1 MEKELKIAELASIW
15 GVSVPTTWNRVRK
28 EGLSTIKKFDE
39 NRKEVAY
46 VIISENIL
54 NKYIITINNNDNN
67 RYYEEMLTDNNVNN
81 NINNNINNHAEAHN
95 NSISVNE
102 LFDKLT
108 TLNNQYNERLERV
121 NNELT
126 MYKSKSLL
134 LEDKAGREGYYLK
147 EIDTLKTDNKN
158 LNNDNKRLLK
168 WLLTVIITFI
178 ITFISLIAVVCYH
191 RALNVTKPETP
202 EVNNAQQEVKQPLK
216 TPQKPVQKRTT
227 YNTKRTY

>member
-46 VIISENIL
+46 VIISDNIL

-67 RYYEEMLTDNNVNN
+67 RYYEEMLTNNNVNN

-168 WLLTVIITFI
+168 WLLTII
-178 ITFISLIAVVCYH
+178 
-191 RALNVTKPETP
+191 
-202 EVNNAQQEVKQPLK
+202 
-216 TPQKPVQKRTT
+216 
-227 YNTKRTY
+227 

>member
-1 MEKELKIAELASIW
+1 MEKELKIAELAAIW

-46 VIISENIL
+46 VIISDNIL

-67 RYYEEMLTDNNVNN
+67 RYYEEMLTDNN
-81 NINNNINNHAEAHN
+81 INNNVNNHVETNN
-95 NSISVNE
+95 NSISMNE

-126 MYKSKSLL
+126 MYKSKNLL
-134 LEDKAGREGYYLK
+134 LEDKAGREGYYLS
-147 EIDTLKTDNKN
+147 EINTLKTDNKN
-158 LNNDNKRLLK
+158 LNKDNKRLLK
-168 WLLTVIITFI
+168 WLLTSIIIFI
-178 ITFISLIAVVCYH
+178 ITFITLIAVVCYH
-191 RALNVTKPETP
+191 RALNTTKPETP
-202 EVNNAQQEVKQPLK
+202 EVNNVQQEVKQPLK
-216 TPQKPVQKRTT
+216 TTQKQKPVQRTTT
-227 YNTKRTY
+227 YNKRTY